1 MMFRKNIILLLLT
14 LFMSGEVFSQKN
26 NSIFAKK
33 KTKERTSQ
41 STSNKVDR
49 KKIDK
54 NKVNKNKKYISNK
67 ARLDTKDGSI
77 FIGEYIEENVN
88 NITLKLLTDDI
99 ITFDKEQIR
108 KARTPLNSIVL
119 NKGRFHRTEGLFLHY
134 NVGFNGGESGAGFMG
149 DIGLGYRLG
158 HRIDLQAGIGFMG
171 TSVSN
176 PFLQWNTPYRTFYP
190 LYAGARYNFTHGSCR
205 IFATGKAGYSNVLN
219 PDGGGWGWRGDIFE
233 VSGGAYFEP
242 GVGVAFAGKR
252 AGRTEISLTQ
262 IFQYSDISF
271 ESRDDFNNL
280 ISGHG
285 NMWIRRIGLR
295 FTTTI
300 N

>member
-1 MMFRKNIILLLLT
+1 MMFKKNILLLLLT
-14 LFMSGEVFSQKN
+14 LFVSGEVFSQKN
-26 NSIFAKK
+26 NSLFSKK

-41 STSNKVDR
+41 STTNKETKNRTSNDR
-49 KKIDK
+49 ITKDKKK
-54 NKVNKNKKYISNK
+54 HSTK
-67 ARLDTKDGSI
+67 ARIDTKDGSM
-77 FIGEYIEENVN
+77 FIGEYMEENDDMISVK
-88 NITLKLLTDDI
+88 IVTDDI
-99 ITFDKEQIR
+99 ITFDKELV
-108 KARTPLNSIVL
+108 KNARTPLNSIVL
-119 NKGRFHRTEGLFLHY
+119 NKGRFHRTKGLYLHY
-134 NVGFNGGESGAGFMG
+134 NVGFNGGQSGAGFMG
-149 DIGLGYRLG
+149 DLGIGYRLNPS
-158 HRIDLQAGIGFMG
+158 LEVQAGIGFMG

-190 LYAGARYNFTHGSCR
+190 LYAGAKYNITHGSCR

-219 PDGGGWGWRGDIFE
+219 PDGNGWGWRNQTFE

-242 GVGVAFAGKR
+242 GIGVAFAGKR
-252 AGRTEISLTQ
+252 AGRSEISLTQ
-262 IFQYSDISF
+262 IFQYSDINF

-280 ISGHG
+280 ISGQG

>member
-1 MMFRKNIILLLLT
+1 MFRKNILLLLLT
-14 LFMSGEVFSQKN
+14 LFVSGEVFSQKN
-26 NSIFAKK
+26 NSVFSKK

-41 STSNKVDR
+41 STTNKVSKD
-49 KKIDK
+49 
-54 NKVNKNKKYISNK
+54 KKYISNK
-67 ARLDTKDGSI
+67 ARLDTEDGSI
-77 FIGEYIEENVN
+77 FIGEYIEENDN
-88 NITLKLLTDDI
+88 SITLKLLTDDI
-99 ITFDKEQIR
+99 ITFDKENIN

-119 NKGRFHRTEGLFLHY
+119 NKGRFHRTSGLFLHY
-134 NVGFNGGESGAGFMG
+134 NIGFNGGESGAGFMG

-158 HRIDLQAGIGFMG
+158 HRIDLQAGIGFLG
-171 TSVSN
+171 TTVSN

-190 LYAGARYNFTHGSCR
+190 LYAGARYNFTNGSCR

-219 PDGGGWGWRGDIFE
+219 PDGNGWAWRGDTFE

-280 ISGHG
+280 ISGQG

-295 FTTTI
+295 LTTTI